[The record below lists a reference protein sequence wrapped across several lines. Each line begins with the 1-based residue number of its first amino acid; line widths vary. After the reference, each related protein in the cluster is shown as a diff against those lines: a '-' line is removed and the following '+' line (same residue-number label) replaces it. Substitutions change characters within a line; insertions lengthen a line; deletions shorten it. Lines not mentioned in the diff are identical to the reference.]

1 MLPQNLIPG
10 LVIAYASVGFSAAIP
25 ADAGESEECLAEGI
39 IAYPGEAISYNSP
52 NRNVSCKTATIYS
65 LTDNQPYDVE
75 ITGDNGRCPGQPQEA
90 ITIPSD
96 LSGAVKITWNCEG
109 RQENPCRIFT
119 IGDAVE
125 RAETASK
132 VSSFLISQTCR
143 TSGMPP
149 SPCKPSPTA
158 KKNAPTTIDATT
170 DPPTTVTGSDSVPT
184 AMNTVADSSPP
195 TMLPTT
201 QPHNPAA
208 DTTPPA
214 RTDVSNMPT
223 PTGAENDPTPTE
235 AENDPT
241 PTEAENDPKP
251 TEAEERP
258 SVAATGQ
265 PSNHLT
271 DTAAAASTTVEPI
284 CTCTCTAAAAAA

>member
-25 ADAGESEECLAEGI
+25 ADVEESEECLAEGI

-75 ITGDNGRCPGQPQEA
+75 ITGDNGRCPGQPHEA

-109 RQENPCRIFT
+109 RQANPCRIFT

-125 RAETASK
+125 HAETASK
-132 VSSFLISQTCR
+132 VSSFVISQTCR
-143 TSGMPP
+143 TSGTPP
-149 SPCKPSPTA
+149 SFCKPSPTT
-158 KKNAPTTIDATT
+158 KKVPTTIDATT
-170 DPPTTVTGSDSVPT
+170 APATTVTGSDSVPNPT
-184 AMNTVADSSPP
+184 YTVADSSSP
-195 TMLPTT
+195 TILPTT

-208 DTTPPA
+208 DTKAPA
-214 RTDVSNMPT
+214 STNVNNMPMSTLPT
-223 PTGAENDPTPTE
+223 PTAAEEGPTPTE
-235 AENDPT
+235 AEEGPT
-241 PTEAENDPKP
+241 PTEAE
-251 TEAEERP
+251 EGP
-258 SVAATGQ
+258 SVAATEQ
-265 PSNHLT
+265 PSNHIT
-271 DTAAAASTTVEPI
+271 DTVAAVSTTVGPI
-284 CTCTCTAAAAAA
+284 CTCTCSAAAAAA